1 MFDNITNSLSKVF
14 DTLAG
19 KRILNEDHIDTAMR
33 EVRIALLEADV
44 SLGVSKE
51 FIKKVKEEA
60 LGQQVI
66 KNVNPTQMIIK
77 IVNDQLVELLGSEK
91 SEINLN
97 NKPPVILLMVGLQGA
112 GKTSTAGKLAYY
124 FANKKHKNKIL
135 LASLDNRRPAAQ
147 EQLAIL
153 ASQAKVDNLEII
165 PNQKPKEIT
174 KRALKQ
180 AQEFNYDILI
190 LDSAGRNSIDEELM
204 SELQEVKKIANPHET
219 ILVVDALIGQ
229 DAINVANNFKDQIGI
244 DGIILTRI
252 DGDSRGGAAITMK
265 FATNCPIKFLS
276 VGEKITEL
284 EAFDPERIASRIL
297 GMGDVVSLV
306 ERAQENFDEEELRK
320 AEKKFKKGVF
330 DLDDLAS
337 QLKSMK
343 KMGGMS
349 SILKLL
355 PGANKISQAIQNSGF
370 NEKELLKQEA
380 LLSSMTPKERQ
391 KPDLL
396 ILSSS
401 RKRRIALGAG
411 STIQEVNRL
420 LKKYKQMQKMM
431 KKMGNMDKKSLMK
444 MIGDGGMN
452 SDLSN
457 LLKN

>member
-1 MFDNITNSLSKVF
+1 MFDNITNSLGKIF
-14 DTLAG
+14 DGLAG
-19 KRILNEDHIDTAMR
+19 KKILNEEHINSAMR

-44 SLGVSKE
+44 SLDVSRE

-66 KNVNPTQMIIK
+66 KDVNPTQMIVK
-77 IVNDQLVELLGSEK
+77 IVNDQLVELLGSEQ
-91 SEINLN
+91 SEINLE
-97 NKPPVILLMVGLQGA
+97 NKPPVTLLMVGLQGA

-124 FANKKHKNKIL
+124 FANKKHKKKIL

-153 ASQAKVDNLEII
+153 AKQANVDSLEII
-165 PNQKPKEIT
+165 PDQKPDKIT
-174 KRALKQ
+174 KRAIKQ
-180 AQEFNYDILI
+180 AQNLNYDILI

-204 SELQEVKKIANPHET
+204 SELQDVKKISNPDET
-219 ILVVDALIGQ
+219 ILVVDSLIGQ
-229 DAINVANNFKDQIGI
+229 DAINVANNFKDQVGI
-244 DGIILTRI
+244 DGVILTRI
-252 DGDSRGGAAITMK
+252 DGDNRGGAAITMK
-265 FATNCPIKFLS
+265 FATNCPIKFLGA
-276 VGEKITEL
+276 GERITEL

-306 ERAQENFDEEELRK
+306 EKAQENFDEEELKK
-320 AEKKFKKGVF
+320 AEKKLKKGSF

-337 QLKSMK
+337 QLKNMK

-370 NEKELLKQEA
+370 DEGELVKQEA
-380 LLSSMTPKERQ
+380 LLSSMTKKERT

-396 ILSSS
+396 INSSS
-401 RKRRIALGAG
+401 RKRRVAAG
-411 STIQEVNRL
+411 SGHTIQEVNRL

-431 KKMGNMDKKSLMK
+431 KKVGGMDKKSLMN
-444 MIGDGGMN
+444 MIGDGGMDPN
-452 SDLSN
+452 LSN
-457 LLKN
+457 MLK